1 MEENRGKS
9 EDAGKETAPGQV
21 KEPGEPAE
29 GKGEPPPVVDNTLPG
44 DLDDDEDEA
53 DEAE

>member
-1 MEENRGKS
+1 VARG
-9 EDAGKETAPGQV
+9 A
-21 KEPGEPAE
+21 
-29 GKGEPPPVVDNTLPG
+29 PPPVVDNTLPG